1 MLKTSMIHK
10 KWLVET
16 NEMLT
21 LDTKNADPY
30 KSKSTL
36 RMITRTVMEDASTQ
50 SIHHNAR
57 HNAINVEDIKKKRKN
72 SKVLFDKL
80 PVAQLLK
87 TPYFHE
93 TLPFILVFTT
103 AP

>member
-1 MLKTSMIHK
+1 MLHE
-10 KWLVET
+10 KWPVET

-30 KSKSTL
+30 KSQSTW
-36 RMITRTVMEDASTQ
+36 RMITKTVMEDASMQ
-50 SIHHNAR
+50 SINHNAR
-57 HNAINVEDIKKKRKN
+57 HTVINVEDIKKKRKN

-80 PVAQLLK
+80 PVAQFLK
-87 TPYFHE
+87 TPCFHE
-93 TLPFILVFTT
+93 TLSFIFVFTT

>member
-1 MLKTSMIHK
+1 MLHE

-30 KSKSTL
+30 KSKSTW
-36 RMITRTVMEDASTQ
+36 RMNTRTVMEDASMQ
-50 SIHHNAR
+50 PIHHKAR
-57 HNAINVEDIKKKRKN
+57 HTVINVEDIKKNRKT
-72 SKVLFDKL
+72 SKVLSDKL
-80 PVAQLLK
+80 PVPQLLK
-87 TPYFHE
+87 TPCFHE
-93 TLPFILVFTT
+93 PLSSILIFKT